1 MYDLTPKKVLC
12 VGMMTCDSYYYDVDP
27 LLLSL
32 PNGTNSRVLM
42 AAGGDATNV
51 SIDLARMGH
60 DSALIGLIGNDFH
73 GDGIMKTV
81 TSAGVNTD
89 SVIRRDD
96 VTTTM
101 TLILYTR
108 DAQNA
113 SDRHCSR
120 NEGGNAQLCRS
131 DITDDMLRGAAHLH
145 YGSFG
150 PLKSLDG
157 EGGADLLAR
166 AQELGLS
173 TSLDV
178 KGLGR
183 NNELLETMLPHVDLF
198 MPNIDEVE
206 DLIGLTDLHEIR
218 AHYEKLGVGT
228 LCVKMAERGV
238 YITDFNEEVLLP
250 TLARQEEIV
259 DVMGAGD
266 AFCAGFIS
274 ARLARMPMKLCGT
287 FASLA
292 SKRALVTAGASAWN
306 APLESLAEEA
316 QRILAE

>member
-1 MYDLTPKKVLC
+1 
-12 VGMMTCDSYYYDVDP
+12 
-27 LLLSL
+27 
-32 PNGTNSRVLM
+32 
-42 AAGGDATNV
+42 
-51 SIDLARMGH
+51 
-60 DSALIGLIGNDFH
+60 
-73 GDGIMKTV
+73 
-81 TSAGVNTD
+81 
-89 SVIRRDD
+89 
-96 VTTTM
+96 
-101 TLILYTR
+101 
-108 DAQNA
+108 
-113 SDRHCSR
+113 
-120 NEGGNAQLCRS
+120 
-131 DITDDMLRGAAHLH
+131 MLRGAAHLH

-166 AQELGLS
+166 ARELGLS

-218 AHYEKLGVGT
+218 AYYEKLGVGT

-274 ARLARMPMKLCGT
+274 ARLAGMPMKLCGT

-306 APLESLAEEA
+306 ASLESLAEEA